1 MFVAS
6 WLSFQCTSLSAL
18 PTTWATH
25 TTCSLTLLHS
35 SRFCSKSWTSVA
47 PPPCKAAQ
55 RHSPSHN
62 HARFSPT
69 RYSIN
74 NLGDPFVESN
84 YGVHS
89 RTFEVDV
96 LNFFA
101 DLWRIPRDEYV
112 SLSLCLLLAVPVLTH
127 SALSAFLTL
136 TCAVPL
142 LHQVLGLH
150 DHVWH

>member
-1 MFVAS
+1 M
-6 WLSFQCTSLSAL
+6 
-18 PTTWATH
+18 
-25 TTCSLTLLHS
+25 
-35 SRFCSKSWTSVA
+35 
-47 PPPCKAAQ
+47 
-55 RHSPSHN
+55 
-62 HARFSPT
+62 FSPT

-112 SLSLCLLLAVPVLTH
+112 SLSRSVYFWQCQSSHIAPSLPFSL
-127 SALSAFLTL
+127 
-136 TCAVPL
+136 
-142 LHQVLGLH
+142 
-150 DHVWH
+150 